1 MKILLAVD
9 GSEYTKRMLA
19 YLGAHEELVG
29 SKSQFTF
36 LTAVPP
42 VPPHVTQFVGPD
54 VLASYYADQ
63 AEAVLQPIRRYA
75 AQHGWQWT
83 TRHDIGHAA
92 EVVAKAANSGEHDL
106 LVIGSH
112 GNSALTSLVLGSVAA
127 GVLARTRI
135 PVLVVR

>member
-29 SKSQFTF
+29 SNSQFTF
-36 LTAVPP
+36 LTAVAP
-42 VPPHVTQFVGPD
+42 VPPHVTQFVGAD
-54 VLASYYADQ
+54 ALASYYADQ

-92 EVVAKAANSGEHDL
+92 EVIATAASSGEHEL

-112 GNSALTSLVLGSVAA
+112 GHGALKSMVLGSVAA
-127 GVLARTRI
+127 GVLARCKT
-135 PVLVVR
+135 PVLIVR